1 MLLIRTYLAPSA
13 IHGIGL
19 FAGQRVVAGAAVWR
33 FAAPLDRIYTV
44 AQVAA
49 LPPLARAYLARYGY
63 RRRGH
68 IFLCGDDGRFVNHAD
83 LPTCIEGDD
92 GASVAARDLAIGDEL
107 TEDYRSFDDDAGV
120 HIGGGA
126 ACSR

>member
-1 MLLIRTYLAPSA
+1 MLLVRTYLAPSA

-19 FAGQRVVAGAAVWR
+19 FAGQRVPAGTPVWR

-49 LPPLARAYLARYGY
+49 LPAVARAFLKRYGY
-63 RRRGH
+63 RRHTH

-83 LPTCIEGDD
+83 LPSCVAADD
-92 GASVAARDLAIGDEL
+92 GASIAARDLAIGDEL
-107 TEDYRSFDDDAGV
+107 TEDYRAFDDDADAHV
-120 HIGGGA
+120 GGGA
-126 ACSR
+126 GC

>member
-19 FAGQRVVAGAAVWR
+19 FAGERVAAGTAVWR
-33 FAAPLDRIYTV
+33 FAAPLDRIYTL

-49 LPPLARAYLARYGY
+49 LHPLARAYLARYGY

-83 LPTCIEGDD
+83 LPTCIEGADT
-92 GASVAARDLAIGDEL
+92 ASIAARDLAIGDEL
-107 TEDYRSFDDDAGV
+107 TEDYRSFDDDAHT